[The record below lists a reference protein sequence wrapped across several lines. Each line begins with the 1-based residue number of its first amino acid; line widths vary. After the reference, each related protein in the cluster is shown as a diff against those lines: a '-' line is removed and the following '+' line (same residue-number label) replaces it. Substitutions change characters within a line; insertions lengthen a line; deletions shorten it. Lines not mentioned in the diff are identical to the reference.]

1 MIKTAYG
8 KHTHCDIALKQ
19 CHDALGHRAP
29 DMLMAFIGGKHSP
42 EHALRAA
49 RRYFGDVL
57 LVGGSAAGVISRDG
71 IGYSGF
77 EIGVVAFY
85 GDACKPGLAVT
96 HGLLAGE
103 REAGVELGREVRD
116 LAEDGSTVL
125 FLFDSVAS
133 IAPLRLHA
141 ASLLVEGFQEG
152 LGGRTVQLLGGGLLT
167 DFNLSGG
174 WVFDGRTARKHAAI
188 ALIFPPKIRSLTSIL
203 HGCRPVSSFMEIT
216 RIDGAEVFELDGQP
230 ALRVVEQ
237 MLGLPLGSARGLEL
251 SLIATLGQK
260 QGDRF
265 APYDENAYVNRLI
278 LNANPEK
285 GSITLFEPDFTQGM
299 QVQIMSRD
307 NSLMLESAERGVR
320 KLAPEI
326 SPDHGLLAFYIDCAG
341 RASVRSGSVAEEAEL
356 VLAGLE
362 PSLPFMGFYSG
373 VEIAPFS
380 GGYSRPL
387 DWTGV
392 LTILQK

>member
-1 MIKTAYG
+1 
-8 KHTHCDIALKQ
+8 
-19 CHDALGHRAP
+19 
-29 DMLMAFIGGKHSP
+29 MLMAFIGGKHP
-42 EHALRAA
+42 PDQALRAI
-49 RRYFGDVL
+49 RHFFGEVP
-57 LVGGSAAGVISRDG
+57 LVGGSAAGVISRGG

-77 EIGVVAFY
+77 EVGIAAFY
-85 GDACKPGLAVT
+85 GEADRPALAVT
-96 HGLLAGE
+96 HDLLAGE
-103 REAGVELGREVRD
+103 REAGMELGRQVRD
-116 LAEDGSTVL
+116 ISADGSTVL

-141 ASLLVEGFQEG
+141 ASLLVDGFQEG
-152 LGGRTVQLLGGGLLT
+152 LAGRSVQLVGGGLLT

-174 WVFDGRTARKHAAI
+174 WVFDGRSVQKHAAI
-188 ALIFPPKIRSLTSIL
+188 ALIFPPPVRSLTSIL

-237 MLGLPLGSARGLEL
+237 MLGLPIGSSRGLEL

-260 QGDRF
+260 QGDLF

-278 LNANPEK
+278 LNANPEA
-285 GSITLFEPDFTQGM
+285 GSITLFEPDFTRGM

-320 KLAPEI
+320 QITRELSA
-326 SPDHGLLAFYIDCAG
+326 DQTLLSLYIDCAG

-356 VLAGLE
+356 VLAGLDS
-362 PSLPFMGFYSG
+362 SLPFMGFYSG

-392 LTILQK
+392 LTILQKE